1 MHRLDLSTY
10 APVRFYSP
18 ASQYQFA
25 LAVLEWSEGFVI
37 NLPPVAKLEPFIPHR
52 PHLSEY
58 EQPLEGYPPNIEQI
72 RHPLPAYP
80 GH

>member
-25 LAVLEWSEGFVI
+25 LAVLEWSAGFVI

-52 PHLSEY
+52 PTS
-58 EQPLEGYPPNIEQI
+58 QNMSNP
-72 RHPLPAYP
+72 
-80 GH
+80 